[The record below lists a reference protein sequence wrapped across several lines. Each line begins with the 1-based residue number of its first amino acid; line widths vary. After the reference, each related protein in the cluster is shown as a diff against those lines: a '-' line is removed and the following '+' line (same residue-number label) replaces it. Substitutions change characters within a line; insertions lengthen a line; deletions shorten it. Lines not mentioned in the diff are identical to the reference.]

1 MRVRDR
7 WNDKSGKIKTAEH
20 FYEYL
25 CEREVVRTNISV
37 GIAVHIGNVHN
48 PVRLGMNAP
57 FTSVYYF
64 S

>member
-1 MRVRDR
+1 M
-7 WNDKSGKIKTAEH
+7 TAEH